1 MKKIKISLILVIV
14 FILNIL
20 TISNVSAFNDFGLDD
35 TARHVNAFNSQVGNT
50 TPGVGFFQN
59 RLGQMIGLVLS
70 MVGVIFFILIIYAGI
85 TWMLSGGNDQ
95 TITKSKDLI
104 INATIGLVI
113 VFAAYAITAYVGT
126 LLTSQITQP

>member
-1 MKKIKISLILVIV
+1 MKKIKISLVLVIV
-14 FILNIL
+14 FVLTIL
-20 TISNVSAFNDFGLDD
+20 TTSTASALNDFGLDA
-35 TARHVNAFNSQVGNT
+35 TAGHVNAFKSQVNNP
-50 TPGVGFFQN
+50 PGVGFFQN

-126 LLTSQITQP
+126 LLTSPIPQP